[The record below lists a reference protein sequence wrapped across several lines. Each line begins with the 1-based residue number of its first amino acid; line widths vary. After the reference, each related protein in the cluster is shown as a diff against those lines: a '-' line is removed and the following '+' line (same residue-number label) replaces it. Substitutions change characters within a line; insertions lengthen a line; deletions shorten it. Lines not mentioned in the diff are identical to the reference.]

1 MLPPNVT
8 LSPTQLRFLILTG
21 ISGIVDNISVDTA
34 SVIGSIEQG
43 LDLQGLRNLTYSVSY
58 LPNGYI
64 LNGVLSLSKIVLLFI
79 I

>member
-1 MLPPNVT
+1 M
-8 LSPTQLRFLILTG
+8 
-21 ISGIVDNISVDTA
+21 DTA

-43 LDLQGLRNLTYSVSY
+43 LDLQGLRNLTYSVYY

-64 LNGVLSLSKIVLLFI
+64 LNGVLSLSKIVLLYI